1 MRTKHLLYTMALA
14 SVFAACT
21 QDEFVTEGGSINPLE
36 GRKSLGKI
44 TLVEAESPSTRWTV
58 DNWNTFNPEA
68 GDGFSYLLVDEPRQ
82 GLDGQ
87 HEYPIDNYELVNHI
101 HTNYVFKYNGTKWD
115 SEANLVEGNYL
126 LVGPAQDVQNR
137 KPVEIKL
144 PAKQN
149 LALGEDGKV
158 DPLSIIKEFNE
169 SGYPI
174 LIGHRF
180 LSEGGD
186 NNNALPKRYN
196 IFAYPEITVKN
207 SERNDELTPVVT
219 KVILKRNSAN
229 NPFIINAP
237 LDNVKAARLLTNES
251 FKRATENDKNQIV
264 VGEWEAYMNK
274 TLGMGELTVDQDDK
288 KEAENTQEIP
298 ANVTEE
304 YDITML
310 QADGKKGLL
319 KTYKYNNG
327 LKGFTKNLL
336 AGKPTSTS
344 QYIVIEMPGNGV
356 EVPRGT
362 EFTFN
367 AVIPADRY
375 VMGTRGEDLEIFA
388 VLSTGEVYK
397 KIMKSNSTV
406 EMYPGK
412 RYPDQD
418 YTGMEVKGVVGEYFT
433 IDVNEGG
440 SDGVSSYEKCDPSE
454 IADLGSVNAVKTTED
469 LIAVIKNTSSTQ
481 KLNVTVEGSKVV
493 YNEAVNNAVAN
504 TSCQIINIL
513 GHIKIE
519 GSKDKALTISDK
531 VSFEDAVIEK
541 YTVVFDSETA
551 TLGTVLVG
559 KDATFELKNAGMIDT
574 NNDDTPDAYSAEIHN
589 AGTLKLHCADF
600 ADVYNYETLEVY
612 TDVSSASITNSKH
625 ACSDKQEIISA
636 VVNLTPSV
644 DLKVVDK
651 GDGTYTTGQYEIN
664 ETELDYPIVVEG
676 LKKDDENSKAKLI
689 LGANVEI
696 VKDGSIVNDGVIK
709 SNGEKTLTVGNGL
722 GETLTNGV
730 NGVIESKVIIEGA
743 SHKLNELPVDAKL
756 YKAAAQVTNNG
767 TMMDAQIDGLLT
779 MGADSRLEGTL
790 TMTTGYNGE
799 IDNTAKGTIVNDPS
813 TMGIVVFAN
822 IPGMNLTSAEAIAAT
837 SADFKAYT
845 ATTRVTVARLTGAV
859 VMGNNIA
866 KDEIGFRSTEAGLIT
881 ELEFAEG
888 SSLTIGEG
896 TFKTNLTVTVS
907 YENIEWTGR
916 TSDASKFTLNGKN
929 NGKKKFVKF
938 ENNQAKA
945 VDGNV
950 VFKNCQ
956 KVSSL
961 E

>member
-44 TLVEAESPSTRWTV
+44 TLVEAEGPSTRWTV
-58 DNWNTFNPEA
+58 DNWNTFKAEV
-68 GDGFSYLLVDEPRQ
+68 GDGFSYLLVDEPLP

-87 HEYPIDNYELVNHI
+87 HEYPIDNYQLVDHI
-101 HTNYVFKYNGTKWD
+101 HTNYVFKYNGQGWD

-126 LVGPAQDVQNR
+126 LVGPSQNVQNR

-149 LALGEDGKV
+149 LALGKDGKV
-158 DPLSIIKEFNE
+158 NPLSILEEFNE

-186 NNNALPKRYN
+186 ANDKLPARYN

-219 KVILKRNSAN
+219 KVILKRNNAE

-237 LDNVKAARLLTNES
+237 LDNKKAARLLTNES
-251 FKRATENDKNQIV
+251 FKTAVEGGKNQFV
-264 VGEWEAYMNK
+264 VGGWEAYMNK
-274 TLGMGELTVDQDDK
+274 TLGMGELTEAQ
-288 KEAENTQEIP
+288 AENNEKDNTQPIP
-298 ANVTEE
+298 ATEDYE
-304 YDITML
+304 VTML
-310 QADGKKGLL
+310 NEDGT
-319 KTYKYNNG
+319 KTKLNTFKYNNG
-327 LKGFTKNLL
+327 LEGFTKDLL
-336 AGKPTSTS
+336 AEKPTSTS
-344 QYIVIEMPGNGV
+344 QYIVINMPGNGV

-367 AVIPADRY
+367 AVIPADQY
-375 VMGTRGEDLEIFA
+375 VMGNAGEDLEIFA

-418 YTGMEVKGVVGEYFT
+418 YTGMEVKGTVGEYFT

-469 LIAVIKNTSSTQ
+469 LIAVIKGTSSTQ
-481 KLNVTVEGSKVV
+481 KLSVTVEGDEVV
-493 YNEAVNNAVAN
+493 YNEAVNSAVAN
-504 TSCQIINIL
+504 TDCQIINIL

-519 GSKDKALTISDK
+519 GSKDKALTINNK
-531 VSFEDAVIEK
+531 VSFDDAVIEK
-541 YTVVFDSETA
+541 NTVIFDSETA
-551 TLGTVLVG
+551 TLGTVFVG
-559 KDATFELKNAGMIDT
+559 KGATLELRNVALTIDT
-574 NNDDTPDAYSAEIHN
+574 DNNLLNGFKTNSTEVHN
-589 AGTLKLHCADF
+589 AGTLKLYSTDF
-600 ADVYNYETLEVY
+600 AKVYNYETLEVY
-612 TDVSSASITNSKH
+612 TDVTKAKITTEDH
-625 ACSDKQEIISA
+625 ACSDNQHIISEA
-636 VVNLTPSV
+636 VNLTPSV
-644 DLKVVDK
+644 DVKYQVLADGKFEAGKYKV
-651 GDGTYTTGQYEIN
+651 TES
-664 ETELDYPIVVEG
+664 ELDYPIVVES
-676 LKKDDENSKAKLI
+676 KDKDNVAELV
-689 LGANVEI
+689 LGADVKI
-696 VKDGSIVNDGVIK
+696 VKNGSIKNNGKIISDG
-709 SNGEKTLTVGNGL
+709 GTETLTVARGL

-730 NGVIESKVIIEGA
+730 NGNITSKVNIEGA
-743 SHKLNELPVDAKL
+743 SHTLAQLATPVAEAD

-767 TMMDAQIDGLLT
+767 VMNEVDVDGLLT
-779 MGADSRLEGTL
+779 LGANSRVKTL
-790 TMTTGYNGE
+790 TGDGE
-799 IDNTAKGTIVNDPS
+799 VDNTLKGVIENKTEDA
-813 TMGIVVFAN
+813 VVFAKFD
-822 IPGMNLTSAEAIAAT
+822 GMDLTSTEALNAT
-837 SADFKAYT
+837 SAKFKAYGS
-845 ATTRVTVARLTGAV
+845 TTMVTVARLTGAV
-859 VMGNNIA
+859 VMGNNLA
-866 KDEIGFRSTEAGLIT
+866 SDEIGFRKSEAGDIT

-896 TFKTNLTVTVS
+896 TFKTNLNVTVS

-916 TSDASKFTLNGKN
+916 TFATSKFTLNGTNKKKAFVKKE
-929 NGKKKFVKF
+929 NGKVT
-938 ENNQAKA
+938 A
-945 VDGNV
+945 VEGNV
-950 VFKNCQ
+950 VFNNCDP
-956 KVSSL
+956 VSDL
-961 E
+961 EK